1 MNYTKIALLLIVA
14 FLAYKFL
21 YRAPEVEYGQY
32 SGPGESAPK
41 LSGREV
47 IGHMRVHLGSR
58 NYGAGH
64 GFVLKVG
71 VRKYVVSASH
81 IIMGS
86 FKDVDKVDVMSNG
99 TALVADAR
107 PALGPSYDTCTM
119 EDARRDVT
127 FYTTDS
133 ERRGG
138 DLSLAPEPPLVGQ
151 KVWLLCTQDREAAT
165 GKLIPAEVTF
175 SSSRALKYTFQ
186 TGVKFDGTSG
196 CPVVN
201 SAKQLV
207 GVNVCGY
214 SQAGVAVPLPTILE
228 SLDEI

>member
-1 MNYTKIALLLIVA
+1 MNYKKIALLLLVG

-32 SGPGESAPK
+32 TGPTESTPS

-58 NYGAGH
+58 SYGAGH
-64 GFVLKVG
+64 GFVLDVDA
-71 VRKYVVSASH
+71 RKYVVSASH
-81 IIMGS
+81 IIAGS
-86 FKDVDKVDVMSNG
+86 FKDVDKVDVISG
-99 TALVADAR
+99 TKAVVADAT
-107 PALGPSYDTCTM
+107 PALGPSYSTCNM
-119 EDARRDVT
+119 DDARRDVT
-127 FYTTDS
+127 FYTTGS
-133 ERRGG
+133 VRRGG
-138 DLSLAPEPPLVGQ
+138 ELSLGATPPLVGQ
-151 KVWLLCTQDREAAT
+151 KVWLLCTQDSEAAT

-186 TGVKFDGTSG
+186 TGVNFNGTSG

-207 GVNVCGY
+207 GVNVCGH

-228 SLDEI
+228 SLDAI

>member
-1 MNYTKIALLLIVA
+1 MNYKKIALLLLVC

-32 SGPGESAPK
+32 TGPAESAPT

-58 NYGAGH
+58 SYAAGH
-64 GFVLKVG
+64 GFVLNVDA
-71 VRKYVVSASH
+71 RKYVVSASH
-81 IIMGS
+81 IIVGS
-86 FKDVDKVDVMSNG
+86 FKDIDKVDVTSG
-99 TALVADAR
+99 TTAVVADAR
-107 PALGPSYDTCTM
+107 PALGPSYGTCNM
-119 EDARRDVT
+119 DDARRDVT
-127 FYTTDS
+127 FYTTES
-133 ERRGG
+133 TRRGG
-138 DLSLAPEPPLVGQ
+138 DISLSPAPPLVGQ
-151 KVWLLCTQDREAAT
+151 KVWLMCTQDREAAT
-165 GKLIPAEVTF
+165 KKLIPAEVTF
-175 SSSRALKYTFQ
+175 SSNRALKYTFL

-214 SQAGVAVPLPTILE
+214 SQAGVAVPIPTILE
-228 SLDEI
+228 SLDAI